1 VCPGHSD
8 GLNRVLRI
16 DEDAE
21 HYAAA
26 MSRARVFHLLTFLVA
41 AFAVVLQ
48 LVLVIQ
54 GHRVLDEHNRPDL
67 GTRLVRFCSY
77 LTIWFNVLV
86 AWSTFTLAVGRDRD
100 TRLWRALRLD
110 AVVLATV
117 GGLVHFF
124 FLLPLLD
131 LSGWD
136 FVADKLLH
144 MAVPVLALVG
154 WLVFGPR
161 GRADRADL
169 VPFLV
174 LPVFWLVCT
183 LVRGELVEWYPY
195 PFIDVN
201 EHGYGVV
208 LVNALAV
215 AAAMLFAA
223 GAALL
228 VDRRQPERAESSL
241 GNAPTKA

>member
-1 VCPGHSD
+1 
-8 GLNRVLRI
+8 
-16 DEDAE
+16 
-21 HYAAA
+21 
-26 MSRARVFHLLTFLVA
+26 MSRARAFHLLTFLVA

-48 LVLVIQ
+48 LVLVIP
-54 GHRVLDEHNRPDL
+54 GHRVLDEHQRPDL
-67 GTRLVRFCSY
+67 ATRLVRFASY

-86 AWSTFTLAVGRDRD
+86 AWSAYTLATGRDRD
-100 TRLWRALRLD
+100 TRVWRALRLD

-154 WLVFGPR
+154 WLAFGPR
-161 GRADRADL
+161 GRAARADL
-169 VPFLV
+169 LPFLV
-174 LPVFWLVCT
+174 VPVGWLVYT
-183 LVRGELVEWYPY
+183 LVRGALVDWYPY

-201 EHGYGVV
+201 EHGYAVV
-208 LVNALAV
+208 LVNAAGVATAVVLAGW
-215 AAAMLFAA
+215 AAT
-223 GAALL
+223 AL
-228 VDRRQPERAESSL
+228 DRRL
-241 GNAPTKA
+241 GTFPKRP

>member
-1 VCPGHSD
+1 V
-8 GLNRVLRI
+8 N
-16 DEDAE
+16 
-21 HYAAA
+21 
-26 MSRARVFHLLTFLVA
+26 RARVFHLLTFLVA

-86 AWSTFTLAVGRDRD
+86 AWSTLTLALGRDRD
-100 TRLWRALRLD
+100 SRVWRALRLD

-124 FLLPLLD
+124 FLRPLLD
-131 LSGWD
+131 LTGWD
-136 FVADKLLH
+136 LAADRLLH
-144 MAVPVLALVG
+144 IAVPVLALAG
-154 WLVFGPR
+154 WLAFGPR
-161 GRADRADL
+161 GRAGRRDL

-174 LPVFWLVCT
+174 LPVAWLVYT

-195 PFIDVN
+195 PFVDVN
-201 EHGYGVV
+201 AHGYGVV
-208 LVNALAV
+208 LLNCAGV
-215 AAAMLFAA
+215 AAAMVA
-223 GAALL
+223 GAWAAI
-228 VDRRQPERAESSL
+228 VADRRL
-241 GNAPTKA
+241 TKPVG

>member
-1 VCPGHSD
+1 V
-8 GLNRVLRI
+8 N
-16 DEDAE
+16 
-21 HYAAA
+21 
-26 MSRARVFHLLTFLVA
+26 RARAFHLLTFVVA

-67 GTRLVRFCSY
+67 VTRLVRFCSY

-86 AWSTFTLAVGRDRD
+86 TWSTLTLALGRDRD
-100 TRLWRALRLD
+100 SRVWRALRLD

-124 FLLPLLD
+124 FLRPLLD
-131 LSGWD
+131 LTGWD
-136 FVADKLLH
+136 LAADRLLH
-144 MAVPVLALVG
+144 MAVPALALAG

-161 GRADRADL
+161 GRADTSDL
-169 VPFLV
+169 VAFLV
-174 LPVFWLVCT
+174 LPVGWLGYT
-183 LVRGELVEWYPY
+183 LVRGELVDWYPY

-208 LVNALAV
+208 LVNAVAIAASMVLA
-215 AAAMLFAA
+215 AW
-223 GAALL
+223 GATAL
-228 VDRRQPERAESSL
+228 DRRLR
-241 GNAPTKA
+241 

>member
-1 VCPGHSD
+1 
-8 GLNRVLRI
+8 
-16 DEDAE
+16 
-21 HYAAA
+21 
-26 MSRARVFHLLTFLVA
+26 MSRARAFHLLTFLVA

-86 AWSTFTLAVGRDRD
+86 AWTTFTLATGRDRD
-100 TRLWRALRLD
+100 TAAWRALRLD

-117 GGLVHFF
+117 GGLVHYF

-131 LSGWD
+131 LTGWD

-144 MAVPVLALVG
+144 MVVPVLALGG
-154 WLVFGPR
+154 WVVFGPR
-161 GRADRADL
+161 GRADRGDL

-174 LPVFWLVCT
+174 APVTWLVYT

-215 AAAMLFAA
+215 AAAMVLAA
-223 GAALL
+223 WAAT
-228 VDRRQPERAESSL
+228 VADRTLENWHAEKV
-241 GNAPTKA
+241 GNAPKNS

>member
-1 VCPGHSD
+1 
-8 GLNRVLRI
+8 
-16 DEDAE
+16 
-21 HYAAA
+21 
-26 MSRARVFHLLTFLVA
+26 MSRARAFHLVTFLVA

-67 GTRLVRFCSY
+67 GTRLVRYSSY

-86 AWSTFTLAVGRDRD
+86 AWSTFTLATGRDRD

-110 AVVLATV
+110 AVVIATV
-117 GGLVHFF
+117 GGLVHLF

-131 LSGWD
+131 LTGWD
-136 FVADKLLH
+136 YVADKLLH
-144 MAVPVLALVG
+144 MAVPALALVG

-161 GRADRADL
+161 RRAERRDL

-174 LPVFWLVCT
+174 VPVAWLAYT

-201 EHGYGVV
+201 EHGYAVV
-208 LVNALAV
+208 LVNALGIAV
-215 AAAMLFAA
+215 AMVLAAW
-223 GAALL
+223 GATVLDARLGR
-228 VDRRQPERAESSL
+228 DMESPRA
-241 GNAPTKA
+241 GNAPSTS